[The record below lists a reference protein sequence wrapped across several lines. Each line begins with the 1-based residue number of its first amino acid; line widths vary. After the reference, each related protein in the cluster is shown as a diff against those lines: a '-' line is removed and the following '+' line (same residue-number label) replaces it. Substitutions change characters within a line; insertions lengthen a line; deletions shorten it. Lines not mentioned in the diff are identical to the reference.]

1 MPRPYIT
8 NRYESLKS
16 HEGHEIRIDKW
27 LWNFE
32 EMHVQPAR
40 AWIRKDYPNTVLFE
54 LEYAESHW
62 GAIKIPPRR
71 IVKLITKAALAT
83 GDIVVTDRVT
93 GERLTGQNIAKF
105 IADREEDEICRQLMK
120 L

>member
-1 MPRPYIT
+1 M
-8 NRYESLKS
+8 
-16 HEGHEIRIDKW
+16 
-27 LWNFE
+27 
-32 EMHVQPAR
+32 
-40 AWIRKDYPNTVLFE
+40 
-54 LEYAESHW
+54 
-62 GAIKIPPRR
+62 
-71 IVKLITKAALAT
+71 ITKAALAT